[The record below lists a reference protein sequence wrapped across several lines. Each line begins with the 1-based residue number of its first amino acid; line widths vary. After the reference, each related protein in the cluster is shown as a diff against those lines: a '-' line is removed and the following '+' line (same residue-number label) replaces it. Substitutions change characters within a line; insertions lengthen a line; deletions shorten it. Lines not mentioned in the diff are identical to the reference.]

1 MLHLSRQINTLRQRM
16 EDENLERRSIIW
28 KSPDFPHLDETEL
41 RNITCGVYQLTNLVP
56 ATCRNI
62 QRSILRFLSIKK
74 MIRVPYRVA
83 THHPGHICYGS
94 STAQWK
100 LPHGNANVEQE
111 HELLE
116 NALTSRLS
124 CGTLEAWI
132 CKAQTAYILRSQE
145 LEGTLRRCQ
154 SCD

>member
-1 MLHLSRQINTLRQRM
+1 MVGSHSSITLWSLSVS
-16 EDENLERRSIIW
+16 SIT
-28 KSPDFPHLDETEL
+28 F
-41 RNITCGVYQLTNLVP
+41 
-56 ATCRNI
+56 
-62 QRSILRFLSIKK
+62 
-74 MIRVPYRVA
+74 
-83 THHPGHICYGS
+83 HPGHICYGS

-116 NALTSRLS
+116 YALTSRLS

-145 LEGTLRRCQ
+145 LGGTLRRC
-154 SCD
+154 